1 MEFRRLLYFLAFL
14 AVLTMAMRVSTA
26 SDTFWHLRAGEWIL
40 DHGEILRE
48 DPFSLTRFGEPWWYP
63 GWLSQILLASA
74 FHLYGFP
81 ALNILTS
88 LFVLIGFIFI
98 FQVMEGNDAVRVS
111 VMLLTAVTSAVYWS
125 ARPHIITFAL
135 TGLFLWV
142 LETYRQKGRNLLW
155 ILPIGMALW
164 GNIHGGFAVGFIL
177 LFCYLVGEAIET
189 LLAVVLQKATLSAA
203 IAKHR
208 DALVHYTIIGLISA
222 AALSLNPYG
231 PRMLLYPFMT
241 VGIESLRDYIQEWQ
255 SPNFH
260 DAQVYPFAVS
270 ILLLWLAFAISKR
283 RIVAHEYL
291 TSATF
296 FVLAL
301 TAARNIALYA
311 LVVAPVLSRHLSSG
325 LEPILGRLKSKREFR
340 PSLARKLNLTL
351 FVLCVIAAGV
361 KISVPLDNAVNTQ
374 ALRDLFPYDAVQF
387 LRSREPEGPIF
398 NSYNW
403 GAYILWE
410 LYPDYRTFVDG
421 RTDLFDDEILKSYL
435 ATWRGEPEWREVFD
449 RWNIHLVFVEPN
461 APLRDQLEL
470 NGWKSIYVD
479 DQAIIL
485 VP

>member
-14 AVLTMAMRVSTA
+14 TVLTMAMRVSTA

-48 DPFSLTRFGEPWWYP
+48 DPFSLTRFGEPWRYP
-63 GWLSQILLASA
+63 GWLSQILLISA
-74 FHLYGFP
+74 YRLYGFP

-111 VMLLTAVTSAVYWS
+111 IMLLTAVTSAVYWS

-142 LETYRQKGRNLLW
+142 LETYRQRGRNLLW

-177 LFCYLVGEAIET
+177 LFCYLMGEAIET
-189 LLAVVLQKATLSAA
+189 LLPVVLQKATLSTA

-208 DALVHYTIIGLISA
+208 DALVHYTIIGLFSA
-222 AALSLNPYG
+222 AALSLNPHG

-241 VGIESLRDYIQEWQ
+241 VGIESLREHIQEWQ

-270 ILLLWLAFAISKR
+270 ILLLWLAFGISKR
-283 RIVAHEYL
+283 RIVAHEYI

-296 FVLAL
+296 LVLAL

-325 LEPILGRLKSKREFR
+325 LGSILDRVKSKREFR

-361 KISVPLDNAVNTQ
+361 KISVPLDKAVNTQ
-374 ALRDLFPYDAVQF
+374 ALRNLFPYDAVQF
-387 LRSREPEGPIF
+387 IRSREPEGPIF

-421 RTDLFDDEILKSYL
+421 RTDLFNDEILKSYL
-435 ATWRGEPEWREVFD
+435 AAWRGEPEWREVFD
-449 RWNIHLVFVEPN
+449 RWDIHMVFVEPS
-461 APLRDQLEL
+461 APLRYQLEL

-479 DQAIIL
+479 NQAIIL